1 MNSSIRKL
9 FSITTVFL
17 SFGIGN
23 YSLAQT
29 ENKDPAFRPRSD
41 SGATRD
47 TQALREQ
54 LNKMKDSRGPI
65 NPLGDFLQR
74 NSQPLQNEFGRD
86 TESEQRP
93 ALRNSPDDFRSSEST
108 PDPKRSKGVVLLPG
122 PKFTIIQQA
131 SPSQASPSQ
140 ASPSQAS
147 YAALDTFRPAGF
159 VSDLEATS
167 RPTLQAPV
175 SFASADV
182 PVLGKTIPVAAYYQ
196 LGPVL
201 PGGNGG
207 PAPRPSVP
215 NAVPLATA
223 APTFAPAPT
232 TFAPPPT
239 TFAPPP
245 TMFVPPPTTFVAP
258 PTTFVQPPATFVA
271 PPTTFVQP
279 PTTFVA
285 PPTTFVPPPA
295 TFVAPPTTFVPQSF
309 PQTSIPQGFS
319 QVNPPPITSM
329 PIGGMGPSGGVPTN
343 PGTTFVAPPPYYP
356 TNPTNLATGGA
367 PMRSPSD
374 IMPRSQPR
382 SNTINGPPFVSQPP
396 CQFDADFMV
405 SSNVYGQSSD
415 PCAVPS
421 SADDM
426 RSGASPF
433 SYVPPTSMPATVR
446 KPHHGPIIGFG
457 QTLDNSYA
465 SRGIVGQP
473 KLYKDGQPVRNFVRY
488 LTP

>member
-9 FSITTVFL
+9 FSITSVFL

-29 ENKDPAFRPRSD
+29 ESKDPAFRPRSD

-74 NSQPLQNEFGRD
+74 NSQPLQNELGRD
-86 TESEQRP
+86 TESEQKP

-108 PDPKRSKGVVLLPG
+108 PDPKRSKGIVLLPG

-131 SPSQASPSQ
+131 SPSQAS
-140 ASPSQAS
+140 
-147 YAALDTFRPAGF
+147 YAALDTFRPTGF
-159 VSDLEATS
+159 ASDLEATS

-182 PVLGKTIPVAAYYQ
+182 PVTGKTIPVAAYYQ

-239 TFAPPP
+239 
-245 TMFVPPPTTFVAP
+245 MFVPPPTTFVAP
-258 PTTFVQPPATFVA
+258 PTTFVQPPMTFV
-271 PPTTFVQP
+271 PP

-285 PPTTFVPPPA
+285 PPTTFVPPPT
-295 TFVAPPTTFVPQSF
+295 TFVPPPTTFVSPPTTYVPQPFSQ
-309 PQTSIPQGFS
+309 PSTPQGFS
-319 QVNPPPITSM
+319 QVYPPPITST
-329 PIGGMGPSGGVPTN
+329 PIGGLGPSGGVPIN

-356 TNPTNLATGGA
+356 ANPTNPALAGA
-367 PMRSPSD
+367 PMRSSD

-405 SSNVYGQSSD
+405 SSDVYRQSLD
-415 PCAVPS
+415 PCAVTS

-446 KPHHGPIIGFG
+446 KPPHRPIIGFG

>member
-74 NSQPLQNEFGRD
+74 NSQPLQNERGRD
-86 TESEQRP
+86 AESEQKP
-93 ALRNSPDDFRSSEST
+93 ALRNSPDDFRSSKST

-131 SPSQASPSQ
+131 SPSQAS
-140 ASPSQAS
+140 
-147 YAALDTFRPAGF
+147 YAASDTFRPARF

-167 RPTLQAPV
+167 RPTIQAPV

-207 PAPRPSVP
+207 PAPRPSLL
-215 NAVPLATA
+215 NAVPQATA
-223 APTFAPAPT
+223 APTFASPPTMFGTPT
-232 TFAPPPT
+232 TFAPPTTFGSPT

-245 TMFVPPPTTFVAP
+245 TMFVPPPATYG
-258 PTTFVQPPATFVA
+258 PPATFA
-271 PPTTFVQP
+271 PP
-279 PTTFVA
+279 A
-285 PPTTFVPPPA
+285 MFVPPP
-295 TFVAPPTTFVPQSF
+295 TTYVPPPTTYIPPPTTYVPQPLS
-309 PQTSIPQGFS
+309 QTSIPQGFS

-329 PIGGMGPSGGVPTN
+329 PIGGLGPSGGVPTN

-396 CQFDADFMV
+396 CQFDADYMV
-405 SSNVYGQSSD
+405 SSDVYRQSLD
-415 PCAVPS
+415 PCAVTS

-433 SYVPPTSMPATVR
+433 SHVPPTSMAATVR
-446 KPHHGPIIGFG
+446 KPPHGPIIGFG

>member
-9 FSITTVFL
+9 FSVTSVFL

-29 ENKDPAFRPRSD
+29 ENNDPAFRPRSD
-41 SGATRD
+41 SGAIRD

-74 NSQPLQNEFGRD
+74 NSQPLQNERGRD
-86 TESEQRP
+86 TESEQKP
-93 ALRNSPDDFRSSEST
+93 SLRNSPDDFRSSDST
-108 PDPKRSKGVVLLPG
+108 PDPKRSKGIVLLPG

-131 SPSQASPSQ
+131 SPSQAS
-140 ASPSQAS
+140 
-147 YAALDTFRPAGF
+147 YAALDTFRPARF

-182 PVLGKTIPVAAYYQ
+182 PVVGKSIPIAAYYQ

-207 PAPRPSVP
+207 PPPRPSVP
-215 NAVPLATA
+215 QATA
-223 APTFAPAPT
+223 APTFAPPPTTFGSPTTFAPPTTFGSPTFAPPPT

-245 TMFVPPPTTFVAP
+245 TIFVPPPATYGP
-258 PTTFVQPPATFVA
+258 PTTFAPPPAMY
-271 PPTTFVQP
+271 
-279 PTTFVA
+279 
-285 PPTTFVPPPA
+285 VPPPA
-295 TFVAPPTTFVPQSF
+295 TFVAPPATFVQPPTTYVPPPTTYVPQSF
-309 PQTSIPQGFS
+309 PQPSIPQGFS
-319 QVNPPPITSM
+319 QVNPPPITST
-329 PIGGMGPSGGVPTN
+329 PIGGLGPSGGVPTN

-356 TNPTNLATGGA
+356 TNPTLGGA
-367 PMRSPSD
+367 PMRSSSD

-396 CQFDADFMV
+396 CQFDADYMV
-405 SSNVYGQSSD
+405 SSNVYSQSSD
-415 PCAVPS
+415 PCAGTS

-446 KPHHGPIIGFG
+446 KSYHRPIIGFG

>member
-1 MNSSIRKL
+1 MNSSIGKL
-9 FSITTVFL
+9 FSVSSFFL

-29 ENKDPAFRPRSD
+29 ENQEPAFRPRSD

-74 NSQPLQNEFGRD
+74 NSQPLPNERERD
-86 TESEQRP
+86 TESEQKP
-93 ALRNSPDDFRSSEST
+93 TLRNSPDDFRSSEST
-108 PDPKRSKGVVLLPG
+108 TDPKRSKRVVLLPG

-131 SPSQASPSQ
+131 SPSQAS
-140 ASPSQAS
+140 
-147 YAALDTFRPAGF
+147 YAALDSFRPARF

-182 PVLGKTIPVAAYYQ
+182 PVVGKTIPVAAYFQ

-215 NAVPLATA
+215 NAVPLTNA
-223 APTFAPAPT
+223 AP
-232 TFAPPPT
+232 
-239 TFAPPP
+239 
-245 TMFVPPPTTFVAP
+245 MFVPTPATFVAP

-285 PPTTFVPPPA
+285 PPPTFVQPPA
-295 TFVAPPTTFVPQSF
+295 TFVAPPTTFVQPPTTFVAPPATFVPQSF
-309 PQTSIPQGFS
+309 PQPSVPQGFS
-319 QVNPPPITSM
+319 QVNPPPMTST
-329 PIGGMGPSGGVPTN
+329 PIGGLGQSGGVPIN
-343 PGTTFVAPPPYYP
+343 PGTTFVAPPPFYP
-356 TNPTNLATGGA
+356 TNPTNPALVGA
-367 PMRSPSD
+367 PMRSSSD

-382 SNTINGPPFVSQPP
+382 VNTINGPPFVSQPP

-405 SSNVYGQSSD
+405 SSNVNRQSLD
-415 PCAVPS
+415 PCATNS
-421 SADDM
+421 SGDDM
-426 RSGASPF
+426 RSGGSPF
-433 SYVPPTSMPATVR
+433 SYVPPTSMAATVR
-446 KPHHGPIIGFG
+446 KPHHGPVIGFG
-457 QTLDNSYA
+457 QTLDNTYA

>member
-65 NPLGDFLQR
+65 NPLGEFLQR

-93 ALRNSPDDFRSSEST
+93 ALRNGPDDFRSSEST

-131 SPSQASPSQ
+131 SPSQAS
-140 ASPSQAS
+140 
-147 YAALDTFRPAGF
+147 YAALDTFRPARF
-159 VSDLEATS
+159 VSDSEATS

-207 PAPRPSVP
+207 PAPRPSLP
-215 NAVPLATA
+215 NAVPLATC
-223 APTFAPAPT
+223 APPPT
-232 TFAPPPT
+232 TFGSPT

-245 TMFVPPPTTFVAP
+245 TMFVPPPATYGP
-258 PTTFVQPPATFVA
+258 PTTFAPPPAMYVPPPATFVA

-279 PTTFVA
+279 PTTFVQ
-285 PPTTFVPPPA
+285 PPTY
-295 TFVAPPTTFVPQSF
+295 VPQSF

-329 PIGGMGPSGGVPTN
+329 PIGGLGPSGGVLTN

-396 CQFDADFMV
+396 CQFDADYMV
-405 SSNVYGQSSD
+405 SSDVYRQSLD
-415 PCAVPS
+415 PCAVTS

-433 SYVPPTSMPATVR
+433 SYVPPTSMATTVR
-446 KPHHGPIIGFG
+446 KSHHRPIIGFG

>member
-9 FSITTVFL
+9 FSVTSVFL

-41 SGATRD
+41 SGAIRD

-74 NSQPLQNEFGRD
+74 NSQQLQNERGRD
-86 TESEQRP
+86 TESEQKP
-93 ALRNSPDDFRSSEST
+93 SLRNSPDDFRSSDST
-108 PDPKRSKGVVLLPG
+108 PDPKRSKGIVLLPG

-131 SPSQASPSQ
+131 SPSQAS
-140 ASPSQAS
+140 
-147 YAALDTFRPAGF
+147 YAALDTFRPARF

-175 SFASADV
+175 AFASADV
-182 PVLGKTIPVAAYYQ
+182 PVIGKTIPVAAYYQ

-207 PAPRPSVP
+207 PPPRPSVP
-215 NAVPLATA
+215 NAVPQATA

-239 TFAPPP
+239 MFVPPP
-245 TMFVPPPTTFVAP
+245 TMFVP
-258 PTTFVQPPATFVA
+258 PPATFVA

-279 PTTFVA
+279 PTTFVQPPMTFVPPPTTFVQ

-295 TFVAPPTTFVPQSF
+295 TFVAPPTTYVPQSF
-309 PQTSIPQGFS
+309 PQPSIPQGFS

-367 PMRSPSD
+367 PMRSSSD

-382 SNTINGPPFVSQPP
+382 SNTINGPPFVSPPP

-405 SSNVYGQSSD
+405 SSNVHRQSLD
-415 PCAVPS
+415 PCANTS

-446 KPHHGPIIGFG
+446 KSYHHPIIGFG
-457 QTLDNSYA
+457 QTLDNTYA